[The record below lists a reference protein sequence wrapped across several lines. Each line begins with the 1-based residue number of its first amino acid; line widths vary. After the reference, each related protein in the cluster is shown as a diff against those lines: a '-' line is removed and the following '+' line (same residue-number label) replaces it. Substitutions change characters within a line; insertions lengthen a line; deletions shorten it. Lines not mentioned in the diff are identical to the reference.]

1 MKALVFWTLIN
12 FIPGIILAALIS
24 SSDSVDFKK
33 KHPVTI
39 QKGPLHFIIY
49 SEKKME
55 LHHLSG
61 KLKEPLPDTVT
72 HLGRSYI
79 VTSLGDNSMTK
90 NFDLAQITLPDT
102 ITEIGRQAFYKSQTL
117 TNVILPEN
125 LKQIKSQAFSDCS
138 QLRSI
143 YFKSAVP
150 PTLERGVFAPF
161 GEELVFFYPEEYKAN
176 WPEML
181 NGVPCYPWNPKKLPK
196 NE

>member
-1 MKALVFWTLIN
+1 
-12 FIPGIILAALIS
+12 
-24 SSDSVDFKK
+24 
-33 KHPVTI
+33 
-39 QKGPLHFIIY
+39 
-49 SEKKME
+49 
-55 LHHLSG
+55 
-61 KLKEPLPDTVT
+61 
-72 HLGRSYI
+72 
-79 VTSLGDNSMTK
+79 MTK

-150 PTLERGVFAPF
+150 PTLERGAFAPF